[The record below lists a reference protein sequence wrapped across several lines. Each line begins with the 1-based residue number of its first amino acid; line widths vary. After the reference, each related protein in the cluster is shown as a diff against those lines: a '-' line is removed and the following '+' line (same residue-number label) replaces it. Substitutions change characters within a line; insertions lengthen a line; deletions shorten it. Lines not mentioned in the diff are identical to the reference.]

1 MITEITMKNIA
12 TYNQI
17 GVKIK
22 DLKRLNYFF
31 GNNGSGKSTIA
42 KYLQSLVIGDP
53 ENKYSLCTKDNYN
66 PMQEEILVFNQDFVE
81 RNFRRNQTLK
91 GVFSLNQKNAE
102 IDKQIKANEES
113 ISNKRRTKNDMEE
126 ESKMLYQQN
135 NQLKTELTKKCF
147 NKRNVFKSF
156 SKIRLDHSKNMKN
169 NLEQLEKII
178 QNNSIVKPEFRTLN
192 DLYKK
197 LYEDDLNSIDVLL
210 DIQLF
215 DKLLQKHN
223 ELSVLLQEVIVG
235 KEDVQL
241 AKLINEFGLKSWV
254 AQGKIFLDKTK
265 VVCPFCQ
272 KETIDNDFISQL
284 NDIFDE
290 SSKQK
295 IDKIKSEKDIYEN
308 IFKRILQNIQ
318 AVYEK
323 YNVKNI
329 VSNLQMSLKTIYD
342 TNLKIISDKISVP
355 NEKKTLDEITDSFKD
370 ILLQINKEIENNN
383 TLVSSLD
390 TQKESLI
397 KQIWDYIALDCKD
410 DILKYQEV
418 TKSTT
423 EIINKNKTGI
433 EKLLAEIQQLEQEN
447 TALRGK
453 TVNTTEAVDNI
464 NQILKNSGFMG
475 FKICEQTQENNIYQ
489 YYLSRN
495 SETHE
500 DNIFNSLSEGE
511 SNFISFL
518 YFYQLCLGTTD
529 IQEGSE
535 KKKIIVIDDPV
546 SSMDSQVL
554 FIVSTLINR
563 LIEYK
568 GKKKLEK
575 QEFLNSNFEQV
586 FILTHN
592 YYFYK
597 EVAMQKRPICKS
609 QQHYLIEKN
618 ENNETYIK
626 QREYKEYDDYALMW
640 QTIKEAKE
648 KLSDD
653 NKEQNILLANLFR
666 RILESYANFI
676 GFGTDAWATVLVDD
690 NKDTIE
696 HYLKTAFISMIND
709 ESHKV
714 SPFDNFYFQ
723 KIHNANPSKLFEV
736 FESIFNTIGKEHY
749 DRMMVINRL

>member
-1 MITEITMKNIA
+1 MITEITMKNVA
-12 TYNQI
+12 TYNQV
-17 GVKIK
+17 GVKIEG
-22 DLKRLNYFF
+22 LKRLNYFF

-42 KYLQSLVIGDP
+42 KYLQSLVIDDP
-53 ENKYSLCTKDNYN
+53 ENKYSSCLKDNYN

-81 RNFRRNQTLK
+81 RNFRQSQTLK

-102 IDKQIKANEES
+102 IDKQIKVNEEA
-113 ISNKRRTKNDMEE
+113 ITNKLKTKNELEE
-126 ESKMLYQQN
+126 RNDILDKQKIQHR
-135 NQLKTELTKKCF
+135 KELTDKCF
-147 NKRNVFKSF
+147 GKRKIFSSF
-156 SKIRLDHSKNMKN
+156 LRIQLDHKGSAKN
-169 NLEQLEKII
+169 NLEKLETII

-197 LYEDDLNSIDVLL
+197 LYEDNLSNIDISL

-215 DKLLQKHN
+215 DELLQKHN

-254 AQGKIFLDKTK
+254 AQGKVFLEKTK

-272 KETIDNDFISQL
+272 KETIDDDFISQL

-295 IDKIKSEKDIYEN
+295 IDKIKSEKIIYEN
-308 IFKRILQNIQ
+308 TFKRVLQNIQ

-342 TNLKIISDKISVP
+342 TNLKIISDKINAP
-355 NEKKTLDEITDSFKD
+355 NERKTLGDITESFKD
-370 ILLQINKEIENNN
+370 ILLKINKEIENNN
-383 TLVSSLD
+383 NLVSSLD
-390 TQKESLI
+390 TQKKSLG

-410 DILKYQEV
+410 DILKSQKDVEE
-418 TKSTT
+418 TNG
-423 EIINKNKTGI
+423 IITKNKAEI
-433 EKLLAEIQQLEQEN
+433 EKLLTEMQQLQQEN

-453 TVNTTEAVDNI
+453 TVNTTEAVYNI

-475 FKICEQTQENNIYQ
+475 FEINEQNKENNISR

-495 SETHE
+495 SEVLE
-500 DNIFNSLSEGE
+500 ENIFNSLSEGE

-529 IQEGSE
+529 IQGSSE

-568 GKKKLEK
+568 GKTEK
-575 QEFLNSNFEQV
+575 QVFLNGNFEQV

-609 QQHYLIEKN
+609 QQHYLVEKS
-618 ENNETYIK
+618 EINETYIK
-626 QREYKEYDDYALMW
+626 QREYKECDDYALMW
-640 QTIKEAKE
+640 QTIKEAKG
-648 KLSDD
+648 KLPDA

-676 GFGTDAWATVLVDD
+676 GLGTDAWATVLVDD
-690 NKDTIE
+690 NKDTID
-696 HYLKTAFISMIND
+696 HYLKVAFISMIND

-749 DRMMVINRL
+749 DRMMETNKL

>member
-1 MITEITMKNIA
+1 MINEITMKNVA

-17 GVKIK
+17 GVKIE

-53 ENKYSLCTKDNYN
+53 ENKYSSCSKDNYN
-66 PMQEEILVFNQDFVE
+66 PIQEEILVFNQNFVD
-81 RNFRRNQTLK
+81 RNFRISQTLK
-91 GVFSLNQKNAE
+91 GIFSLNQKNAE
-102 IDKQIKANEES
+102 IDEQIKANGET
-113 ISNKRRTKNDMEE
+113 INDKLKTKNELEE
-126 ESKMLYQQN
+126 KNAAFNQQN

-215 DKLLQKHN
+215 DELLQKHN

-272 KETIDNDFISQL
+272 KETIDDDFISQL

-290 SSKQK
+290 SSQK
-295 IDKIKSEKDIYEN
+295 KINEIKSKKIIYEN
-308 IFKRILQNIQ
+308 MFKRVLQNIQ
-318 AVYEK
+318 SVYEK
-323 YNVKNI
+323 YNAENI
-329 VSNLQMSLKTIYD
+329 VSDLQMHLKTIYD
-342 TNLKIISDKISVP
+342 TNLKIISDKINAP
-355 NEKKTLDEITDSFKD
+355 NEKKTLDNIIESFKD
-370 ILLQINKEIENNN
+370 KLLQINAEIESNN
-383 TLVSSLD
+383 TLVRSLD
-390 TQKESLI
+390 TQKKSLI
-397 KQIWDYIALDCKD
+397 KQMWDYIALDCKD
-410 DILKYQEV
+410 DILKYQKDVEE
-418 TKSTT
+418 TNG
-423 EIINKNKTGI
+423 IINENKTEI
-433 EKLLAEIQQLEQEN
+433 EKLLAEVQQLQEEN
-447 TALRGK
+447 TALREK
-453 TVNTTEAVDNI
+453 TVNTTESVDNM

-475 FKICEQTQENNIYQ
+475 FEIHEQNKENNISQ
-489 YYLSRN
+489 YYLSRT
-495 SETHE
+495 STVG
-500 DNIFNSLSEGE
+500 DDKVFDSLSEGE
-511 SNFISFL
+511 SNFIAFL

-529 IQEGSE
+529 IQEGSK

-554 FIVSTLINR
+554 FIVSTLINK

-568 GKKKLEK
+568 GKTKLEK
-575 QEFLNSNFEQV
+575 QEFSNSSFEQV

-597 EVAMQKRPICKS
+597 ELAMQKRPICKS

-618 ENNETYIK
+618 ANNETYINK
-626 QREYKEYDDYALMW
+626 RAYKEYDDYALMW

-648 KLSDD
+648 KLSDG

-676 GFGTDAWATVLVDD
+676 GLGTDAWATILLDD
-690 NKDTIE
+690 NKDTME
-696 HYLKTAFISMIND
+696 HYLKVAFIAMIND

-749 DRMMVINRL
+749 DRMMGA

>member
-12 TYNQI
+12 TYNNI
-17 GVKIK
+17 GVKLEG
-22 DLKRLNYFF
+22 LKRLNYFF

-53 ENKYSLCTKDNYN
+53 ENKYSSCSKENYN

-81 RNFRRNQTLK
+81 RNFRQSQVLK

-102 IDKQIKANEES
+102 IDKQIKLNEES

-126 ESKMLYQQN
+126 ENNILDQQN

-156 SKIRLDHSKNMKN
+156 SKMRLDHSKNMKN
-169 NLEQLEKII
+169 NLEQVEKII
-178 QNNSIVKPEFRTLN
+178 QNNSIVKPDFSTLN

-197 LYEDDLNSIDVLL
+197 LYEDDLSSIDVLL

-215 DKLLQKHN
+215 DELLQKHN
-223 ELSVLLQEVIVG
+223 ELSVLLQEIIIG

-254 AQGKIFLDKTK
+254 AQGKTFLEKTK
-265 VVCPFCQ
+265 TVCPFCQ

-295 IDKIKSEKDIYEN
+295 IDKIKSEKIIYEN
-308 IFKRILQNIQ
+308 TFKRVLQNIQ

-342 TNLKIISDKISVP
+342 INLKIISDKINAP
-355 NEKKTLDEITDSFKD
+355 NEKKALDDITESFKN

-383 TLVSSLD
+383 TLVNSLD
-390 TQKESLI
+390 TQKESLE

-410 DILKYQEV
+410 DILKYQEE

-433 EKLLAEIQQLEQEN
+433 ARLLAEIQQLEQEN
-447 TALRGK
+447 ATLRDK
-453 TVNTTEAVDNI
+453 TVNTTEAVYNI
-464 NQILKNSGFMG
+464 NKILENSGFMG
-475 FKICEQTQENNIYQ
+475 FKICEQTKENNISQ

-495 SETHE
+495 SKTREG
-500 DNIFNSLSEGE
+500 NIFNSLSEGE
-511 SNFISFL
+511 SNFIAFL

-554 FIVSTLINR
+554 FIVSTLVNR
-563 LIEYK
+563 LITYK
-568 GKKKLEK
+568 GRSGGEKK
-575 QEFLNSNFEQV
+575 EFLNGNIEQV

-618 ENNETYIK
+618 AINESYIK
-626 QREYKEYDDYALMW
+626 LREYKEYDDYALMW

-676 GFGTDAWATVLVDD
+676 GLGTDSWATILAD
-690 NKDTIE
+690 NDKDSME
-696 HYLKTAFISMIND
+696 HHLKTAFISMIND

-749 DRMMVINRL
+749 DRMMEPNKL

>member
-1 MITEITMKNIA
+1 MINEITMKNVA

-17 GVKIK
+17 GVKIE

-53 ENKYSLCTKDNYN
+53 ENKYSSCSKDNYN
-66 PMQEEILVFNQDFVE
+66 PIQEEILVFNQDFVE
-81 RNFRRNQTLK
+81 RNFRISQTLK
-91 GVFSLNQKNAE
+91 GIFSLNQKNAE

-135 NQLKTELTKKCF
+135 NQLKTELIKKCF

-254 AQGKIFLDKTK
+254 SQGKIFLDKTK
-265 VVCPFCQ
+265 DVCPFCQ
-272 KETIDNDFISQL
+272 KETIDDDFISQL

-290 SSKQK
+290 SSQK
-295 IDKIKSEKDIYEN
+295 KINEIKSKKIIYEN
-308 IFKRILQNIQ
+308 MFKRVLQNIQ
-318 AVYEK
+318 SVYEK
-323 YNVKNI
+323 YNAENI
-329 VSNLQMSLKTIYD
+329 VSDLQMHLKTIYD
-342 TNLKIISDKISVP
+342 TNLKIISDKINAP
-355 NEKKTLDEITDSFKD
+355 NEKKTLDNIIESFKD
-370 ILLQINKEIENNN
+370 KLLQINAEIESNN
-383 TLVSSLD
+383 TIVRSLD
-390 TQKESLI
+390 TQKKSLI
-397 KQIWDYIALDCKD
+397 KQMWNYIALDCKD
-410 DILKYQEV
+410 DILKYQKDVEE
-418 TKSTT
+418 TNG
-423 EIINKNKTGI
+423 IINENKTEI
-433 EKLLAEIQQLEQEN
+433 EKLLAEVQQLQEEN
-447 TALRGK
+447 TALREK
-453 TVNTTEAVDNI
+453 TVNTTESVDNM

-475 FKICEQTQENNIYQ
+475 FEIHEQNKENNISQ
-489 YYLSRN
+489 YYLSRT
-495 SETHE
+495 STVG
-500 DNIFNSLSEGE
+500 DDKVFDSLSEGE
-511 SNFISFL
+511 SNFIAFL

-529 IQEGSE
+529 IQEGSK

-554 FIVSTLINR
+554 FIVSTLINK

-568 GKKKLEK
+568 GKTKLEK
-575 QEFLNSNFEQV
+575 QEFSNSSFEQV

-597 EVAMQKRPICKS
+597 ELAMQKRPICKS

-618 ENNETYIK
+618 ANNETYINK
-626 QREYKEYDDYALMW
+626 RAYKEYDDYALMW

-648 KLSDD
+648 KLSDG

-676 GFGTDAWATVLVDD
+676 GLGTDAWATILLDD
-690 NKDTIE
+690 NKDTME
-696 HYLKTAFISMIND
+696 HYLKVAFIAMIND

-749 DRMMVINRL
+749 DRMMGA

>member
-1 MITEITMKNIA
+1 MITEITMKNVA
-12 TYNQI
+12 TYNKI

-22 DLKRLNYFF
+22 DLNRLNYFF

-53 ENKYSLCTKDNYN
+53 ENKYSSCSKDNYN
-66 PMQEEILVFNQDFVE
+66 PIQEEILVFNQDFVE
-81 RNFRRNQTLK
+81 RNFRISQTLK
-91 GVFSLNQKNAE
+91 GIFSLNQKNAE
-102 IDKQIKANEES
+102 IDEQIKANEET
-113 ISNKRRTKNDMEE
+113 INDKLKTKNELEE
-126 ESKMLYQQN
+126 KNAAFNQQN
-135 NQLKTELTKKCF
+135 NQRKTELTEKCF

-178 QNNSIVKPEFRTLN
+178 QNNIIVKPEFRTLN

-254 AQGKIFLDKTK
+254 SQGKIFLDKTK
-265 VVCPFCQ
+265 DVCPFCQ
-272 KETIDNDFISQL
+272 KETIDDDFISQL

-290 SSKQK
+290 SSQK
-295 IDKIKSEKDIYEN
+295 KINEIKSKKIIYEN
-308 IFKRILQNIQ
+308 MFKRVLQNIQ
-318 AVYEK
+318 SVYEK
-323 YNVKNI
+323 YNAENI
-329 VSNLQMSLKTIYD
+329 VSDLQMHLKTIYD
-342 TNLKIISDKISVP
+342 TNLKIISDKINAP
-355 NEKKTLDEITDSFKD
+355 NEKKTLDNIIESFKD
-370 ILLQINKEIENNN
+370 KLLQINAEIESNN
-383 TLVSSLD
+383 TLVRSLD
-390 TQKESLI
+390 TQKKSLI
-397 KQIWDYIALDCKD
+397 KQMWDYIALDCKD
-410 DILKYQEV
+410 DILKYQKDVEE
-418 TKSTT
+418 TNG
-423 EIINKNKTGI
+423 IINENKTEI
-433 EKLLAEIQQLEQEN
+433 EKLLAEVQQLQEEN
-447 TALRGK
+447 TALREK
-453 TVNTTEAVDNI
+453 TVNTTESVDNM

-475 FKICEQTQENNIYQ
+475 FEIHEQNKENNISQ
-489 YYLSRN
+489 YYLSRT
-495 SETHE
+495 STVG
-500 DNIFNSLSEGE
+500 DDKVFDSLSEGE
-511 SNFISFL
+511 SNFIAFL

-529 IQEGSE
+529 IQEGSK

-554 FIVSTLINR
+554 FIVSTLINK

-568 GKKKLEK
+568 GKTKLEK
-575 QEFLNSNFEQV
+575 QEFSNSSFEQV

-597 EVAMQKRPICKS
+597 ELAMQKRPICKS

-618 ENNETYIK
+618 ANNETYINK
-626 QREYKEYDDYALMW
+626 RAYKEYDDYALMW

-648 KLSDD
+648 KLSDG

-676 GFGTDAWATVLVDD
+676 GLGTDAWATILLDD
-690 NKDTIE
+690 NKDTME
-696 HYLKTAFISMIND
+696 HYLKVAFIAMIND

-749 DRMMVINRL
+749 DRMIGA

>member
-1 MITEITMKNIA
+1 MINEITMKNIA
-12 TYNQI
+12 TYNNV

-53 ENKYSLCTKDNYN
+53 ENKYSLCSKDGDD

-81 RNFRRNQTLK
+81 RNFRQSKTLK
-91 GVFSLNQKNAE
+91 GIFSLNQKNAE
-102 IDKQIKANEES
+102 IDKKIKANEET
-113 ISNKRRTKNDMEE
+113 INDKLKTKNELEE
-126 ESKMLYQQN
+126 KN
-135 NQLKTELTKKCF
+135 NSIEKQKEKEREELKDKCF
-147 NKRNVFKSF
+147 KKRDVFKSF
-156 SKIRLDHSKNMKN
+156 SKIKLDHKGSAKN
-169 NLEQLEKII
+169 NLEKLESII
-178 QNNSIVKPEFRTLN
+178 QINSIVKPEFRTLN

-197 LYEDDLNSIDVLL
+197 LYEDNLSNIDILL

-215 DKLLQKHN
+215 NELLQKHN
-223 ELSVLLQEVIVG
+223 KLSVLLQEIIVG

-254 AQGKIFLDKTK
+254 AQGKTFLEKTK
-265 VVCPFCQ
+265 VICPFCQ
-272 KETIDNDFISQL
+272 KETIDDDFISQL

-290 SSKQK
+290 SSQQK
-295 IDKIKSEKDIYEN
+295 IDKIKIEKIAYEN
-308 IFKRILQNIQ
+308 IFKRVLQNIQ
-318 AVYEK
+318 SVYEK
-323 YNVKNI
+323 YNAKNI
-329 VSNLQMSLKTIYD
+329 VSDLQMKLKTIYD
-342 TNLKIISDKISVP
+342 ANLKIISDKISAP
-355 NEKKTLDEITDSFKD
+355 NEKKTLDNIIESFKD
-370 ILLQINKEIENNN
+370 KLLQINEEIEKNNA
-383 TLVSSLD
+383 LVNSLD
-390 TQKESLI
+390 TQRKSLI
-397 KQIWDYIALDCKD
+397 KQLWDYIALECKG
-410 DILKYQEV
+410 DIIKYQEDV
-418 TKSTT
+418 KSAI
-423 EIINKNKTGI
+423 EIITRNKTEI
-433 EKLLAEIQQLEQEN
+433 EKLQMEVQELRHEN
-447 TALRGK
+447 ATLRGE
-453 TVNTTEAVDNI
+453 TVNTKESVDNI
-464 NQILKNSGFMG
+464 NDILKNSGFMG
-475 FKICEQTQENNIYQ
+475 FEIHEQNKENNISQ
-489 YYLSRN
+489 YYLSRT
-495 SETHE
+495 STVG
-500 DNIFNSLSEGE
+500 DDKVFDSLSEGE
-511 SNFISFL
+511 SNFIAFL

-529 IQEGSE
+529 VQEGPK

-568 GKKKLEK
+568 GKTEK
-575 QEFLNSNFEQV
+575 QEFLNGNFEQV

-597 EVAMQKRPICKS
+597 EVAMLKRPICKS

-618 ENNETYIK
+618 KINETSIK
-626 QREYKEYDDYALMW
+626 SHKYKEYDDYALMW
-640 QTIKEAKE
+640 QTIKEAKG

-676 GFGTDAWATVLVDD
+676 GLGTDAWATVLVDE
-690 NKDTIE
+690 NKDTME
-696 HYLKTAFISMIND
+696 HYLKVAFIAMIND

-723 KIHNANPSKLFEV
+723 KIHTANPSTLFKV

-749 DRMMVINRL
+749 DRMMEPNKL

>member
-42 KYLQSLVIGDP
+42 KYLQSLLIGDP

-102 IDKQIKANEES
+102 IDKQIKANEGEMT
-113 ISNKRRTKNDMEE
+113 NKLKTKNELEE
-126 ESKMLYQQN
+126 KNGDLNQQN
-135 NQLKTELTKKCF
+135 NQHKIELTEKCF

-156 SKIRLDHSKNMKN
+156 SKIKLDHSGNKKN
-169 NLEQLEKII
+169 NLEKIEKII
-178 QNNSIVKPEFRTLN
+178 QNNNIVKSELTDLN

-197 LYEDDLNSIDVLL
+197 LYEDDLSSIDVLL

-215 DKLLQKHN
+215 DELLQKHN
-223 ELSVLLQEVIVG
+223 ELSVLLQEIIVG

-241 AKLINEFGLKSWV
+241 AKLINEFGLNSWV
-254 AQGKIFLDKTK
+254 AQGKVFLEKTK
-265 VVCPFCQ
+265 GVCPFCQ
-272 KETIDNDFISQL
+272 KETIDDDFISQL
-284 NDIFDE
+284 NDIFNE

-295 IDKIKSEKDIYEN
+295 IDKIKSEKIIYEN
-308 IFKRILQNIQ
+308 TFKKVLQNIQ

-342 TNLKIISDKISVP
+342 TNLKIISDKINAP
-355 NEKKTLDEITDSFKD
+355 NERKTLDDITESFKD
-370 ILLQINKEIENNN
+370 ILLQIDKEIENNN
-383 TLVSSLD
+383 TLISSRD
-390 TQKESLI
+390 TQKKSLE

-410 DILKYQEV
+410 DILKYQEDA
-418 TKSTT
+418 KSTT
-423 EIINKNKTGI
+423 EIISKNKTGI
-433 EKLLAEIQQLEQEN
+433 AKLLAEIQQLEQEN
-447 TALRGK
+447 ATLRDK
-453 TVNTTEAVDNI
+453 TVNTTEAVYNI
-464 NQILKNSGFMG
+464 NQILEKSGFMG
-475 FKICEQTQENNIYQ
+475 FEIHEQKKENNISQ

-495 SETHE
+495 SETRE
-500 DNIFNSLSEGE
+500 GNIFNSLSEGE
-511 SNFISFL
+511 SNFIAFL

-529 IQEGSE
+529 IQESSE

-568 GKKKLEK
+568 GKTEK
-575 QEFLNSNFEQV
+575 QEFLNGNFEQV
-586 FILTHN
+586 FVLTHN

-597 EVAMQKRPICKS
+597 EVAMPKRPICKS

-618 ENNETYIK
+618 KINETSIK
-626 QREYKEYDDYALMW
+626 SRKYKEYDDYALMW

-653 NKEQNILLANLFR
+653 NKGENILLANLFR

-676 GFGTDAWATVLVDD
+676 GLGTDAWATVLLDD
-690 NKDTIE
+690 DKDTME
-696 HYLKTAFISMIND
+696 HYLKVAFIAMIND

-723 KIHNANPSKLFEV
+723 KIHTANPSTLFEV

-749 DRMMVINRL
+749 DRMMEPNKL

>member
-1 MITEITMKNIA
+1 MINEITMKNVA

-17 GVKIK
+17 GVKIE

-53 ENKYSLCTKDNYN
+53 ENKYSSCSKDNYN
-66 PMQEEILVFNQDFVE
+66 PIQEEILVFNQDFVE
-81 RNFRRNQTLK
+81 RNFRISQTLK
-91 GVFSLNQKNAE
+91 GIFSLNQKNAE
-102 IDKQIKANEES
+102 IDEQIKANGET
-113 ISNKRRTKNDMEE
+113 INDKLKTKNELEE
-126 ESKMLYQQN
+126 KNAAFNQQN
-135 NQLKTELTKKCF
+135 NQRKTELTEKCF

-156 SKIRLDHSKNMKN
+156 SKIKLDYSGNKKN
-169 NLEQLEKII
+169 NLEQVEKIF
-178 QNNSIVKPEFRTLN
+178 QNTSIVESDFSTLN

-197 LYEDDLNSIDVLL
+197 LYEDDLSSIDVLL

-215 DKLLQKHN
+215 DELLQKHN

-254 AQGKIFLDKTK
+254 SQGKIFLDKTK
-265 VVCPFCQ
+265 DVCPFCQ
-272 KETIDNDFISQL
+272 KETIDDDFISQL

-290 SSKQK
+290 SSQK
-295 IDKIKSEKDIYEN
+295 KINEIKSKKIIYEN
-308 IFKRILQNIQ
+308 MFKRVLQNIQ
-318 AVYEK
+318 SVYEK
-323 YNVKNI
+323 YNAENI
-329 VSNLQMSLKTIYD
+329 VSDLQMHLKTIYD
-342 TNLKIISDKISVP
+342 TNLKIISDKINAP
-355 NEKKTLDEITDSFKD
+355 NEKKTLDNIIESFKD
-370 ILLQINKEIENNN
+370 KLLQINAEIESNN
-383 TLVSSLD
+383 TIVCSLD
-390 TQKESLI
+390 TQKKSLI
-397 KQIWDYIALDCKD
+397 KQMWDYIALDCKD
-410 DILKYQEV
+410 DILKYQKDIEE
-418 TKSTT
+418 TNG
-423 EIINKNKTGI
+423 IINENKTEI
-433 EKLLAEIQQLEQEN
+433 EKLLAEVQQLQEEN
-447 TALRGK
+447 TALREK
-453 TVNTTEAVDNI
+453 TVNTTESVDNM

-475 FKICEQTQENNIYQ
+475 FEIHEQNKENNISQ
-489 YYLSRN
+489 YCLSRT
-495 SETHE
+495 STVG
-500 DNIFNSLSEGE
+500 DDKVFDSLSEGE
-511 SNFISFL
+511 SNFIAFL

-529 IQEGSE
+529 IQEGSK

-554 FIVSTLINR
+554 FIVSTLINK

-568 GKKKLEK
+568 GKTKLEK
-575 QEFLNSNFEQV
+575 QEFSNSSFEQV

-597 EVAMQKRPICKS
+597 ELAMQKRPICKS

-618 ENNETYIK
+618 ANNETYINK
-626 QREYKEYDDYALMW
+626 RAYKEYDDYALMW

-648 KLSDD
+648 KLSDG

-676 GFGTDAWATVLVDD
+676 GLGTDAWATILLDD
-690 NKDTIE
+690 NKDTME
-696 HYLKTAFISMIND
+696 HYLKVAFIAMIND

-749 DRMMVINRL
+749 DRMMGA

>member
-1 MITEITMKNIA
+1 MITEITMKNVA
-12 TYNQI
+12 TYNKI

-22 DLKRLNYFF
+22 DLNRLNYFF

-53 ENKYSLCTKDNYN
+53 ENKYSLCSKDNYN

-81 RNFRRNQTLK
+81 RNFRRSPTLK

-102 IDKQIKANEES
+102 IDEQIKANEET
-113 ISNKRRTKNDMEE
+113 INDKLKTKNELEE
-126 ESKMLYQQN
+126 KNAAFNQQN
-135 NQLKTELTKKCF
+135 NQRKTELTEKCF

-156 SKIRLDHSKNMKN
+156 SKIKLDYSGNKKN
-169 NLEQLEKII
+169 NLEQVEKIF
-178 QNNSIVKPEFRTLN
+178 QNTSIVESDFSTLN

-197 LYEDDLNSIDVLL
+197 LYEDDLSSIDVLL

-215 DKLLQKHN
+215 DELLQKHN

-254 AQGKIFLDKTK
+254 SQGKIFLDKTK
-265 VVCPFCQ
+265 DVCPFCQ
-272 KETIDNDFISQL
+272 KETIDDDFISQL

-290 SSKQK
+290 SSQK
-295 IDKIKSEKDIYEN
+295 KINEIKSKKIIYEN
-308 IFKRILQNIQ
+308 MFKRVLQNIQ
-318 AVYEK
+318 SVYEK
-323 YNVKNI
+323 YNAENI
-329 VSNLQMSLKTIYD
+329 VSDLQMHLKTIYD
-342 TNLKIISDKISVP
+342 TNLKIISDKINAP
-355 NEKKTLDEITDSFKD
+355 NEKKTLDNIIESFKD
-370 ILLQINKEIENNN
+370 KLLQINAEIESNN
-383 TLVSSLD
+383 TLVRSLD
-390 TQKESLI
+390 TQKKSLI
-397 KQIWDYIALDCKD
+397 KQMWNYIALDCKD
-410 DILKYQEV
+410 DILKYQKDVEE
-418 TKSTT
+418 TNG
-423 EIINKNKTGI
+423 IINENKTEI
-433 EKLLAEIQQLEQEN
+433 EKLLAEVQQLQEES
-447 TALRGK
+447 TALREK
-453 TVNTTEAVDNI
+453 TVNTTESVDNM

-475 FKICEQTQENNIYQ
+475 FEIHEQNKENNISQ
-489 YYLSRN
+489 YYLSRT
-495 SETHE
+495 STVG
-500 DNIFNSLSEGE
+500 DDKVFDSLSEGE
-511 SNFISFL
+511 SNFIAFL

-529 IQEGSE
+529 IQEGSK

-554 FIVSTLINR
+554 FIVSTLINK

-568 GKKKLEK
+568 GKTKLEK
-575 QEFLNSNFEQV
+575 QEFSNSSFEQV

-597 EVAMQKRPICKS
+597 ELAMQKRPICKS

-618 ENNETYIK
+618 ANNETYINK
-626 QREYKEYDDYALMW
+626 RAYKEYDDYALMW

-648 KLSDD
+648 KLSDG

-676 GFGTDAWATVLVDD
+676 GLGTDAWATILLDD
-690 NKDTIE
+690 NKDTME
-696 HYLKTAFISMIND
+696 HYLKVAFIAMIND

-749 DRMMVINRL
+749 DRMIGA

>member
-1 MITEITMKNIA
+1 MMINEITMKNVA

-17 GVKIK
+17 GVKIE

-53 ENKYSLCTKDNYN
+53 ENKYSSCSKDNYN
-66 PMQEEILVFNQDFVE
+66 PIQEEILVFNQDFVE
-81 RNFRRNQTLK
+81 RNFRISQTLK
-91 GVFSLNQKNAE
+91 GIFSLNQKNAE
-102 IDKQIKANEES
+102 IDEQIKANGET
-113 ISNKRRTKNDMEE
+113 INDKLKTKNELEE
-126 ESKMLYQQN
+126 KNAAFNQQN
-135 NQLKTELTKKCF
+135 NQRKTELTEKCF

-156 SKIRLDHSKNMKN
+156 SKIKLDYSGNKKN
-169 NLEQLEKII
+169 NLEQVEKIF
-178 QNNSIVKPEFRTLN
+178 QNTSIVESDFSTLN

-197 LYEDDLNSIDVLL
+197 LYEDDLSSIDVLL

-215 DKLLQKHN
+215 DELLQKHN

-254 AQGKIFLDKTK
+254 SQGKIFLDKTK
-265 VVCPFCQ
+265 DVCPFCQ
-272 KETIDNDFISQL
+272 KETIDDDFISQL

-290 SSKQK
+290 SSQK
-295 IDKIKSEKDIYEN
+295 KINEIKSKKIIYEN
-308 IFKRILQNIQ
+308 MFKRVLQNIQ
-318 AVYEK
+318 SVYEK
-323 YNVKNI
+323 YNAENI
-329 VSNLQMSLKTIYD
+329 VSDLQMHLKTIYD
-342 TNLKIISDKISVP
+342 TNLKIISDKINAP
-355 NEKKTLDEITDSFKD
+355 NEKKTLDNIIESFKD
-370 ILLQINKEIENNN
+370 KLLQINAEIESNN
-383 TLVSSLD
+383 TIVCSLD
-390 TQKESLI
+390 TQKKSLI
-397 KQIWDYIALDCKD
+397 KQMWDYIALDCKD
-410 DILKYQEV
+410 DILKYQKDVEE
-418 TKSTT
+418 TNG
-423 EIINKNKTGI
+423 IINENKTEI
-433 EKLLAEIQQLEQEN
+433 EKLLAEVQQLQEEN
-447 TALRGK
+447 TALREK
-453 TVNTTEAVDNI
+453 TVNTTESVDNM

-475 FKICEQTQENNIYQ
+475 FEIHEQNKENNISQ
-489 YYLSRN
+489 YCLSRT
-495 SETHE
+495 STVG
-500 DNIFNSLSEGE
+500 DDKVFDSLSEGE
-511 SNFISFL
+511 SNFIAFL

-529 IQEGSE
+529 IQEGSK

-554 FIVSTLINR
+554 FIVSTLINK

-568 GKKKLEK
+568 GKTKLEK
-575 QEFLNSNFEQV
+575 QEFSNSSFEQV

-597 EVAMQKRPICKS
+597 ELAMQKRPICKS

-618 ENNETYIK
+618 ANNETYINK
-626 QREYKEYDDYALMW
+626 RAYKEYDDYALMW

-648 KLSDD
+648 KLSDG

-676 GFGTDAWATVLVDD
+676 GLGTDAWATILLDD
-690 NKDTIE
+690 NKDTME
-696 HYLKTAFISMIND
+696 HYLKVAFIAMIND

-749 DRMMVINRL
+749 DRMMGA

>member
-1 MITEITMKNIA
+1 M
-12 TYNQI
+12 
-17 GVKIK
+17 
-22 DLKRLNYFF
+22 
-31 GNNGSGKSTIA
+31 
-42 KYLQSLVIGDP
+42 
-53 ENKYSLCTKDNYN
+53 
-66 PMQEEILVFNQDFVE
+66 
-81 RNFRRNQTLK
+81 
-91 GVFSLNQKNAE
+91 
-102 IDKQIKANEES
+102 
-113 ISNKRRTKNDMEE
+113 
-126 ESKMLYQQN
+126 
-135 NQLKTELTKKCF
+135 
-147 NKRNVFKSF
+147 
-156 SKIRLDHSKNMKN
+156 
-169 NLEQLEKII
+169 
-178 QNNSIVKPEFRTLN
+178 
-192 DLYKK
+192 
-197 LYEDDLNSIDVLL
+197 
-210 DIQLF
+210 
-215 DKLLQKHN
+215 
-223 ELSVLLQEVIVG
+223 LQEVIVG

-254 AQGKIFLDKTK
+254 AQGKTFLDKTK

-284 NDIFDE
+284 NNIFDE
-290 SSKQK
+290 LSKQK

-308 IFKRILQNIQ
+308 IFKMILQNIQ

-342 TNLKIISDKISVP
+342 TNLKIISDKISIP

-423 EIINKNKTGI
+423 EIINKTGI

-563 LIEYK
+563 LIGYK

-626 QREYKEYDDYALMW
+626 QREYKGYDDYALMW

-676 GFGTDAWATVLVDD
+676 GSGTDAWATVLVDD

-723 KIHNANPSKLFEV
+723 KIHNANPSKLFDV

-749 DRMMVINRL
+749 DRMMVINKL

>member
-1 MITEITMKNIA
+1 MMINEITMKNVA

-17 GVKIK
+17 GVKIE

-53 ENKYSLCTKDNYN
+53 ENKYSSCSKDNYN
-66 PMQEEILVFNQDFVE
+66 PIQEEILVFNQDFVE
-81 RNFRRNQTLK
+81 RNFRISQTLK
-91 GVFSLNQKNAE
+91 GIFSLNQKNAE

-135 NQLKTELTKKCF
+135 NQLKTELIKKCF

-254 AQGKIFLDKTK
+254 SQGKIFLDKTK
-265 VVCPFCQ
+265 DVCPFCQ
-272 KETIDNDFISQL
+272 KETIDDDFISQL

-290 SSKQK
+290 SSQK
-295 IDKIKSEKDIYEN
+295 KINEIKSKKIIYEN
-308 IFKRILQNIQ
+308 MFKRVLQNIQ
-318 AVYEK
+318 SVYEK
-323 YNVKNI
+323 YNAENI
-329 VSNLQMSLKTIYD
+329 VSDLQMHLKTIYD
-342 TNLKIISDKISVP
+342 TNLKIISDKINAP
-355 NEKKTLDEITDSFKD
+355 NEKKTLDNIIESFKD
-370 ILLQINKEIENNN
+370 KLLQINAEIESNN
-383 TLVSSLD
+383 TIVRSLD
-390 TQKESLI
+390 TQKKSLI
-397 KQIWDYIALDCKD
+397 KQMWNYIALDCKD
-410 DILKYQEV
+410 DILKYQKDVEE
-418 TKSTT
+418 TNG
-423 EIINKNKTGI
+423 IINENKTEI
-433 EKLLAEIQQLEQEN
+433 EKLLAEVQQLQEEN
-447 TALRGK
+447 TALREK
-453 TVNTTEAVDNI
+453 TVNTTESVDNM

-475 FKICEQTQENNIYQ
+475 FEIHEQNKENNISQ
-489 YYLSRN
+489 YYLSRT
-495 SETHE
+495 STVG
-500 DNIFNSLSEGE
+500 DDKVFDSLSEGE
-511 SNFISFL
+511 SNFIAFL

-529 IQEGSE
+529 IQEGSK

-554 FIVSTLINR
+554 FIVSTLINK

-568 GKKKLEK
+568 GKTKLEK
-575 QEFLNSNFEQV
+575 QEFSNSSFEQV

-597 EVAMQKRPICKS
+597 ELAMQKRPICKS

-618 ENNETYIK
+618 ANNETYINK
-626 QREYKEYDDYALMW
+626 RAYKEYDDYALMW

-648 KLSDD
+648 KLSDG

-676 GFGTDAWATVLVDD
+676 GLGTDAWATILLDD
-690 NKDTIE
+690 NKDTME
-696 HYLKTAFISMIND
+696 HYLKVAFIAMIND

-749 DRMMVINRL
+749 DRMMGA

>member
-1 MITEITMKNIA
+1 MINEITMKNVA

-17 GVKIK
+17 GVKIE

-53 ENKYSLCTKDNYN
+53 ENKYSSCSKDNYN
-66 PMQEEILVFNQDFVE
+66 PIQEEILVFNQDFVE
-81 RNFRRNQTLK
+81 RNFRISQTLK
-91 GVFSLNQKNAE
+91 GIFSLNQKNAE
-102 IDKQIKANEES
+102 IDEQIKANEET
-113 ISNKRRTKNDMEE
+113 INDKLKTKNELEE
-126 ESKMLYQQN
+126 KNAAFNQQN
-135 NQLKTELTKKCF
+135 NQRKTELTEKCF

-169 NLEQLEKII
+169 NLEKLEDII

-254 AQGKIFLDKTK
+254 SQGKIFLDKTK
-265 VVCPFCQ
+265 DVCPFCQ
-272 KETIDNDFISQL
+272 KETIDDDFISQL

-290 SSKQK
+290 SSQK
-295 IDKIKSEKDIYEN
+295 KINEIKSKKIIYEN
-308 IFKRILQNIQ
+308 MFKRVLQNIQ
-318 AVYEK
+318 SVYEK
-323 YNVKNI
+323 YNAENI
-329 VSNLQMSLKTIYD
+329 VSDLQMHLKTIYD
-342 TNLKIISDKISVP
+342 TNLKIISDKINAP
-355 NEKKTLDEITDSFKD
+355 NEKKTLDNIIESFKD
-370 ILLQINKEIENNN
+370 KLLQINAEIESNN
-383 TLVSSLD
+383 TLVRSLD
-390 TQKESLI
+390 TQKKSLI
-397 KQIWDYIALDCKD
+397 KQMWNYIALDCKD
-410 DILKYQEV
+410 DILKYQKDVEE
-418 TKSTT
+418 TNG
-423 EIINKNKTGI
+423 IINENKTEI
-433 EKLLAEIQQLEQEN
+433 EKLLAEVQQLQEEN
-447 TALRGK
+447 TALREK
-453 TVNTTEAVDNI
+453 TVNTTESVDNM

-475 FKICEQTQENNIYQ
+475 FEIHEQNKENNISQ
-489 YYLSRN
+489 YYLSRT
-495 SETHE
+495 STVG
-500 DNIFNSLSEGE
+500 DDKVFDSLSEGE
-511 SNFISFL
+511 SNFIAFL

-529 IQEGSE
+529 IQEGSK

-554 FIVSTLINR
+554 FIVSTLINK

-568 GKKKLEK
+568 GKTKLEK
-575 QEFLNSNFEQV
+575 QEFSNSSFEQV

-597 EVAMQKRPICKS
+597 ELAMQKRPICKS

-618 ENNETYIK
+618 ANNETYINK
-626 QREYKEYDDYALMW
+626 RAYKEYDDYALMW

-648 KLSDD
+648 KLSDG

-676 GFGTDAWATVLVDD
+676 GLGTDAWATILLDD
-690 NKDTIE
+690 NKDTME
-696 HYLKTAFISMIND
+696 HYLKVAFIAMIND

-749 DRMMVINRL
+749 DRMMGA

>member
-42 KYLQSLVIGDP
+42 KYLQSLVIDDR
-53 ENKYSLCTKDNYN
+53 ENKYSSCLKDNYN
-66 PMQEEILVFNQDFVE
+66 PIQEEILVFNQDFVE
-81 RNFRRNQTLK
+81 RNFKQSQTLK

-102 IDKQIKANEES
+102 IDKQIEANEEA
-113 ISNKRRTKNDMEE
+113 ITNKLKTKNELEE
-126 ESKMLYQQN
+126 KNAIFDKQKIQHR
-135 NQLKTELTKKCF
+135 KELSDKCF
-147 NKRNVFKSF
+147 DKRKIF
-156 SKIRLDHSKNMKN
+156 SPFLRIQLDHKGSAKN
-169 NLEQLEKII
+169 NLEKLENII
-178 QNNSIVKPEFRTLN
+178 QNNSIVKPEFKTLN

-197 LYEDDLNSIDVLL
+197 LYEDNLSNIDILL

-215 DKLLQKHN
+215 DELLRKHN
-223 ELSVLLQEVIVG
+223 ELSILLQEIIVG

-241 AKLINEFGLKSWV
+241 AELINEFGLKSWV
-254 AQGKIFLDKTK
+254 AQGKTFLEKTK
-265 VVCPFCQ
+265 TVCPFCQ
-272 KETIDNDFISQL
+272 KETIDDDFISQL

-295 IDKIKSEKDIYEN
+295 IDKIKSEKIVYEDI
-308 IFKRILQNIQ
+308 FRKVLQNIQ
-318 AVYEK
+318 SVYEK
-323 YNVKNI
+323 YNAENI

-342 TNLKIISDKISVP
+342 TNLKIISDKINAP
-355 NEKKTLDEITDSFKD
+355 NEKKTLDDITESFKD
-370 ILLQINKEIENNN
+370 ILLQINKEIESNN
-383 TLVSSLD
+383 TLVNSQD
-390 TQKESLI
+390 TQKEYLI
-397 KQIWDYIALDCKD
+397 KQIWDYIALECKD
-410 DILKYQEV
+410 DILKYQKDVEE
-418 TKSTT
+418 TNG
-423 EIINKNKTGI
+423 IITKNKTEI
-433 EKLLAEIQQLEQEN
+433 EKLLAEVQQLQEEN

-453 TVNTTEAVDNI
+453 TVNTKEAVDNI
-464 NQILKNSGFMG
+464 NQILRNSGFMG
-475 FKICEQTQENNIYQ
+475 FEIHEQNKENNISQ

-495 SETHE
+495 SEICE

-529 IQEGSE
+529 IQESSE

-554 FIVSTLINR
+554 FIVSTLINK

-568 GKKKLEK
+568 GKTKLEK
-575 QEFLNSNFEQV
+575 QEFLNGNLEQV

-618 ENNETYIK
+618 AINETYIK

-648 KLSDD
+648 KLSDN

-676 GFGTDAWATVLVDD
+676 GLGTDAWATVLVDD
-690 NKDTIE
+690 NKDTME

-723 KIHNANPSKLFEV
+723 KIHNANPLKLFEV

-749 DRMMVINRL
+749 DRMMEPNKL

>member
-1 MITEITMKNIA
+1 MINEITMKNVA

-17 GVKIK
+17 GVKIE

-53 ENKYSLCTKDNYN
+53 ENKYSSCSKDNYN
-66 PMQEEILVFNQDFVE
+66 PIQEEILVFNQDFVE
-81 RNFRRNQTLK
+81 RNFRISQTLK
-91 GVFSLNQKNAE
+91 GIFSLNQKNAE
-102 IDKQIKANEES
+102 IDEQIKANEET
-113 ISNKRRTKNDMEE
+113 INDKLKTKNELEE
-126 ESKMLYQQN
+126 KNAAFNQQN
-135 NQLKTELTKKCF
+135 NQRKTELTEKCF

-169 NLEQLEKII
+169 NLEKLEDII

-254 AQGKIFLDKTK
+254 SQGKIFLDKTK
-265 VVCPFCQ
+265 DVCPFCQ
-272 KETIDNDFISQL
+272 KETIDDDFISQL

-290 SSKQK
+290 SSQK
-295 IDKIKSEKDIYEN
+295 KINEIKSKKIIYEN
-308 IFKRILQNIQ
+308 MFKRVLQNIQ
-318 AVYEK
+318 SVYEK
-323 YNVKNI
+323 YNAENI
-329 VSNLQMSLKTIYD
+329 VSDLQMHLKTIYD
-342 TNLKIISDKISVP
+342 TNLKIISDKINAP
-355 NEKKTLDEITDSFKD
+355 NEKKTLDNIIESFKD
-370 ILLQINKEIENNN
+370 KLLQINAEIESNN
-383 TLVSSLD
+383 TLVRSLD
-390 TQKESLI
+390 TQKKSLI
-397 KQIWDYIALDCKD
+397 KQMWNYIALDCKD
-410 DILKYQEV
+410 DILKYQKDVEE
-418 TKSTT
+418 TNG
-423 EIINKNKTGI
+423 IINENKTEI
-433 EKLLAEIQQLEQEN
+433 EKLLAEVQQLQEEN
-447 TALRGK
+447 TALREK
-453 TVNTTEAVDNI
+453 TVNTTESVDNM

-475 FKICEQTQENNIYQ
+475 FEIHEQNKENNISQ
-489 YYLSRN
+489 YYLSRT
-495 SETHE
+495 STVG
-500 DNIFNSLSEGE
+500 DDKVFDSLSEGE
-511 SNFISFL
+511 SNFIAFL

-529 IQEGSE
+529 IQEGSK

-554 FIVSTLINR
+554 FIVSTLINK

-568 GKKKLEK
+568 GKTKLEK
-575 QEFLNSNFEQV
+575 QEFSNSSFEQV

-597 EVAMQKRPICKS
+597 ELAMQKRPICKS

-618 ENNETYIK
+618 ANNETYINK
-626 QREYKEYDDYALMW
+626 RAYKEYDDYALMW

-648 KLSDD
+648 KLSDG

-676 GFGTDAWATVLVDD
+676 GLGTDAWATILLDD
-690 NKDTIE
+690 NKDTME
-696 HYLKTAFISMIND
+696 HYLKVAFIAVIND

-749 DRMMVINRL
+749 DRMMGA